1 MAYFIQVVANWFQTQ
16 TSLSFLI
23 TQVPL
28 QFYKISLREPQLFL
42 FLNIGTHKGLKEN
55 DFSCL
60 YYCYRLKVCVPP
72 KFILNHNAQ
81 CDGI

>member
-23 TQVPL
+23 TQAPL
-28 QFYKISLREPQLFL
+28 QVYKISLREPQLFL
-42 FLNIGTHKGLKEN
+42 FLNIGTHKGLKETTFLVYIIAI
-55 DFSCL
+55 D
-60 YYCYRLKVCVPP
+60 KVCVPA